1 LQKLSRECF
10 TSLKE
15 NKMKAKEIMLHT
27 MRCLVACTF
36 IASSVLKLLSLQN
49 FELYV
54 YSFGIFNYVTT
65 TFVVR
70 VLLVVEFLLG
80 VGLLFKI
87 FYKQV
92 WWSTLFTLIGF
103 SLFLM
108 YVAHFRGSEDC
119 HCFGDF
125 VELDTIPSLIKNV
138 ILIALLLPVRKQ
150 EEWRHDLKPYIV
162 TISCSAALFV
172 AFLGYPMN
180 SMYSIMFRNDEERF
194 NKELYDKVISNPE
207 YGNAID
213 STTNQLLAF
222 VSSTCKHCKAGNTIL
237 QAIISNNNIP
247 TENITCFIASKNDS
261 LIDSFRIIT
270 KTEKLH
276 YKRASMGALIGITNG
291 LFPTYLF
298 LEKGIP
304 SKAVSYKD
312 LDEQEIVDFL
322 KK

>member
-1 LQKLSRECF
+1 MR
-10 TSLKE
+10 
-15 NKMKAKEIMLHT
+15 NIILHIL
-27 MRCLVACTF
+27 RCIVAFTF
-36 IASSVLKLLSLQN
+36 IASSILKLLSLQN

-80 VGLLFKI
+80 IGLLFRI
-87 FYKQV
+87 FYKQT
-92 WWSTLFTLIGF
+92 WWGTLLSLIGF
-103 SLFLM
+103 SLFLI
-108 YVAHFRGSEDC
+108 YVAVFRGSENC

-125 VELDTIPSLIKNV
+125 VELDTIPSLIKNML
-138 ILIALLLPVRKQ
+138 LIGILLPIRKQ
-150 EEWRHDLKPYIV
+150 EEWHHNLKPYIV
-162 TISCSAALFV
+162 TIACSAALFV

-180 SMYSIMFRNDEERF
+180 SMYSLMFGNDEERF
-194 NKELYDKVISNPE
+194 NKELYDKVISIPE
-207 YGNAID
+207 YEQEID
-213 STTNQLLAF
+213 SSKNQLVAF

-237 QAIISNNNIP
+237 QAIITKNDIP
-247 TENITCFIASKNDS
+247 INTITCFIASKNDS
-261 LIDSFRIIT
+261 LIDSFKIIT
-270 KTEKLH
+270 KSEKLH

-291 LFPTYLF
+291 YFPTYLF